1 MACYSGFAGIHATP
15 VLWRPA
21 MTDHLSD
28 AGPLIPG
35 RRHHAFLAEA
45 RELLRLA
52 VPMAATQ
59 LAQMI
64 VLATDTV
71 MLGHFSK
78 EALAAAALGNTVYFL
93 AWLLG
98 SGMPMAV
105 SPVIAHI
112 QGRHS
117 GASRRAPRANNLQG
131 AVSAPG
137 PRDRREVRIAV
148 RMGLWSVALT
158 SLPLLCLLIFTRP
171 ILLALHQ
178 QSQMAT
184 DAAIFMSGLAWGLP
198 FALGFQVLR
207 SFSTALSRAVPP
219 MVVMGL
225 AILWNACGD
234 YGLIFGHFGLP
245 RLGLFGAGL
254 ASASSNIFSFV
265 MMLTICLR
273 VPALKRYHIL
283 HRLGHAAWRPF
294 AELFRLGL
302 PIGITMV
309 FEVALFNAAALAMGT
324 FGIAALAAHQIA
336 ITIPSL
342 TFMIPL
348 GIGLAATVRVGLAA
362 GAGDRIAARRAGF
375 TAIAIGAA
383 FMCMTALVL
392 LLWPLEIATL
402 WLPDSA
408 ANRDVLAL
416 AVTFLHVAAAF
427 QLVDG
432 IQVTASMS
440 LRGLKDARGPM
451 WIAGASYWLAGAP
464 MCVLLGFGTSLKG
477 FGIWLGLAFGLAVA
491 AIALSTRFALL
502 SKRPLAANAA
512 L

>member
-1 MACYSGFAGIHATP
+1 
-15 VLWRPA
+15 

-28 AGPLIPG
+28 PGPRISA
-35 RRHHAFLAEA
+35 RRLAWWLEA

-64 VLATDTV
+64 ILATDTV

-78 EALAAAALGNTVYFL
+78 SALAAAALGNTIFFMV
-93 AWLLG
+93 WLLG

-112 QGRHS
+112 QGAHGDS
-117 GASRRAPRANNLQG
+117 GRAK
-131 AVSAPG
+131 SY
-137 PRDRREVRIAV
+137 DRREVRIAV
-148 RMGLWSVALT
+148 RMGLWSVALV

-171 ILLALHQ
+171 ILLALDQ
-178 QSQMAT
+178 QPSLAS
-184 DAAIFMSGLAWGLP
+184 DAAQFMSGLAWGLP
-198 FALGFQVLR
+198 FALAFQVLR

-219 MVVMGL
+219 LVVMGL
-225 AILWNACGD
+225 AIAWNAGFD
-234 YGLIFGHFGLP
+234 YALIFGHFGLP
-245 RLGLFGAGL
+245 RLGLLGAGI
-254 ASASSNIFSFV
+254 ASASSNIFSF
-265 MMLTICLR
+265 MLMLAVCLG
-273 VPALKRYHIL
+273 VPALKRYRIL
-283 HRLGHAAWRPF
+283 HRLWQPHWQSFR
-294 AELFRLGL
+294 ELLRLGL

-309 FEVALFNAAALAMGT
+309 FEVALFNGAALAMGT
-324 FGIAALAAHQIA
+324 FGLASLAAHQIA

-362 GAGDRIAARRAGF
+362 GAGDHFAARRAGF
-375 TAIAIGAA
+375 TAIAMGAA
-383 FMCMTALVL
+383 FMCMTAVVL
-392 LLWPLEIATL
+392 LLWPREIANL
-402 WLPDSA
+402 WLPDLPENA
-408 ANRDVLAL
+408 DVLAL

-432 IQVTASMS
+432 IQVTAAMS

-451 WIAGASYWLAGAP
+451 WLAGASYWLAGAP
-464 MCVLLGFGTSLKG
+464 MCVALGFGTSLKG
-477 FGIWLGLAFGLAVA
+477 LGIWLGLAFGLLVA
-491 AIALSTRFALL
+491 AISLTTRFVLL
-502 SKRPLAANAA
+502 SKKA

>member
-1 MACYSGFAGIHATP
+1 
-15 VLWRPA
+15 

-28 AGPLIPG
+28 TGPLIPG

-52 VPMAATQ
+52 VPLAATQ

-64 VLATDTV
+64 ILATDTV

-78 EALAAAALGNTVYFL
+78 EALAAAALGNTLYFL
-93 AWLLG
+93 VWLLG
-98 SGMPMAV
+98 SGLPMAV
-105 SPVIAHI
+105 SPVIAHV

-117 GASRRAPRANNLQG
+117 AATK
-131 AVSAPG
+131 

-148 RMGLWSVALT
+148 RMGLWSVAMS
-158 SLPLLCLLIFTRP
+158 SLPLLGLLIFTRP

-178 QSQMAT
+178 EPRLAQ
-184 DAAIFMSGLAWGLP
+184 DAAVFIAGLAWGLP

-219 MVVMGL
+219 LAVMGL
-225 AILWNACGD
+225 AIAWNACGD
-234 YGLIFGHFGLP
+234 YALIFGHFGVP
-245 RLGLFGAGL
+245 RLGLFGAGI

-265 MMLTICLR
+265 MMLAVCFA
-273 VPALKRYHIL
+273 VPALRRYQIL
-283 HRLGHAAWRPF
+283 HRLWQPGWRCF

-309 FEVALFNAAALAMGT
+309 FEVALFNGAALAMGT
-324 FGIAALAAHQIA
+324 FGIATLAAHQIA
-336 ITIPSL
+336 VTIPSL
-342 TFMIPL
+342 TFMVPL

-362 GAGDRIAARRAGF
+362 GARDRIAARRAGF
-375 TAIAIGAA
+375 TAIAMGAA
-383 FMCMTALVL
+383 FMCVTALVL
-392 LLWPLEIATL
+392 VLWPLQIATL

-432 IQVTASMS
+432 IQVTAAMS

-464 MCVLLGFGTSLKG
+464 MGLWLGFGTGLKG
-477 FGIWLGLAFGLAVA
+477 VGIWLGLAFGLTIA
-491 AIALSTRFALL
+491 AITLTTRFVIL
-502 SKRPLAANAA
+502 SKKPL
-512 L
+512 

>member
-1 MACYSGFAGIHATP
+1 
-15 VLWRPA
+15 V
-21 MTDHLSD
+21 
-28 AGPLIPG
+28 PL
-35 RRHHAFLAEA
+35 
-45 RELLRLA
+45 
-52 VPMAATQ
+52 AATQ

-71 MLGHFSK
+71 MLGHYSK

-93 AWLLG
+93 VWLLG

-105 SPVIAHI
+105 SPVIAHV

-117 GASRRAPRANNLQG
+117 GALK
-131 AVSAPG
+131 

-148 RMGLWSVALT
+148 RMGLWSVAMS
-158 SLPLLCLLIFTRP
+158 SLPLLCLLIFTRQ
-171 ILLALHQ
+171 ILLLLHQ
-178 QSQMAT
+178 EPRLAT

-219 MVVMGL
+219 LAVMGL

-234 YGLIFGHFGLP
+234 YALIFGQFGLP

-254 ASASSNIFSFV
+254 ASASSNFFSFAA
-265 MMLTICLR
+265 MLAVCLT

-283 HRLGHAAWRPF
+283 HRLWHPAWRCF

-309 FEVALFNAAALAMGT
+309 FEVALFNAAALAMGI
-324 FGIAALAAHQIA
+324 FGVATLAAHQIA

-348 GIGLAATVRVGLAA
+348 GVGLAATVRVGLAA
-362 GAGDRIAARRAGF
+362 GAGDPVAARRAGF

-383 FMCMTALVL
+383 FMSMMALVL
-392 LLWPLEIATL
+392 VLWPLQIATL

-416 AVTFLHVAAAF
+416 AVIFLHVAAGF

-440 LRGLKDARGPM
+440 LRGLKDAHGPM

-464 MCVLLGFGTSLKG
+464 MCLWLGFGTDLKG

-491 AIALSTRFALL
+491 AIALTTRFAIL
-502 SKRPLAANAA
+502 SKRPLAEEA
-512 L
+512 